1 MIEVF
6 LFKLILFING
16 VFQNEVGWENY
27 GYDYLFEFFMWLFSD
42 GIFLWKNIN
51 NLCVFYMYYQMIDD
65 IYVLYNIMYFIDL

>member
-16 VFQNEVGWENY
+16 IFQNEVGWENY
-27 GYDYLFEFFMWLFSD
+27 GYDYLLEFFMWLFSD

>member
-16 VFQNEVGWENY
+16 IFQNEVGWENY
-27 GYDYLFEFFMWLFSD
+27 GYDYLFEFFMWLFSY